1 MRNLENLGRMLCRG
15 RMLSHV
21 NESAKSAGIA
31 TIQFL
36 SKVLMVIGG
45 LVFLFGDRFLRN
57 VMHFSF
63 LMGEVIGILSGVLL
77 CAVGFAVGRSV
88 GVKGW

>member
-1 MRNLENLGRMLCRG
+1 
-15 RMLSHV
+15 V

-45 LVFLFGDRFLRN
+45 LVFLLGDRFLRN
-57 VMHFSF
+57 VMHFGF
-63 LMGEVIGILSGVLL
+63 LTGEVIGILSGLLL
-77 CAVGFAVGRSV
+77 CALGFAIGKSV
-88 GVKGW
+88 GAKGW

>member
-1 MRNLENLGRMLCRG
+1 M
-15 RMLSHV
+15 

-36 SKVLMVIGG
+36 SKVLIVIGG
-45 LVFLFGDRFLRN
+45 LIFLFGDRFLRN
-57 VMHFSF
+57 VMHFDF
-63 LMGEVIGILSGVLL
+63 LMGEVIGILSGLLL
-77 CAVGFAVGRSV
+77 CGLGFAVGRSV

>member
-1 MRNLENLGRMLCRG
+1 M
-15 RMLSHV
+15 
-21 NESAKSAGIA
+21 NESAKSAGIS

-57 VMHFSF
+57 VMHFDF
-63 LMGEVIGILSGVLL
+63 LAGEVIGILSGLLL
-77 CAVGFAVGRSV
+77 CALGFAIGKSV
-88 GVKGW
+88 GVKEW

>member
-1 MRNLENLGRMLCRG
+1 M
-15 RMLSHV
+15 

-45 LVFLFGDRFLRN
+45 LVFLLGDRFLRN
-57 VMHFSF
+57 VMHFGF
-63 LMGEVIGILSGVLL
+63 LTGEVIGILSGLLL
-77 CAVGFAVGRSV
+77 CALGFAIGKSV
-88 GVKGW
+88 GAKGW